1 MFNTIIG
8 VSNFERFFLD
18 EKYITEAKF
27 QSLIIQNTIE
37 FEKQKLNGT
46 VSGPKI
52 YYRTEHIY
60 IYLLIFF
67 NIYLSTFIYNTFQR
81 LILSI
86 TQEFQIKL

>member
-27 QSLIIQNTIE
+27 QSLIIPNTIE

-46 VSGPKI
+46 VSGRKFTIEP
-52 YYRTEHIY
+52 EHISE
-60 IYLLIFF
+60 IDTFDHTRISNQTLNGTVSGPQILL
-67 NIYLSTFIYNTFQR
+67 
-81 LILSI
+81 
-86 TQEFQIKL
+86 